1 MNIEGAYLITA
12 MMRYRGGRVGH
23 KSICEA
29 TRCLLDNRDRLDK
42 VPFTDDG
49 G

>member
-1 MNIEGAYLITA
+1 MNIEGAHLLNA
-12 MMRYRGGRVGH
+12 MMRYRGGTVSH

-29 TRCLLDNRDRLDK
+29 TRCLLDNRDPLDK